1 MYRKERR
8 YFVIYN
14 DNYDEM
20 IAFDYSIMYLGIR
33 VFIRVFLL
41 LLLKYGDSLSLLL
54 SRSIYKTFSKLASL

>member
-33 VFIRVFLL
+33 VFLL
-41 LLLKYGDSLSLLL
+41 LLLKWRFSLSPSLSLYL
-54 SRSIYKTFSKLASL
+54 

>member
-33 VFIRVFLL
+33 VFLL

-54 SRSIYKTFSKLASL
+54 SRSIYKTFSKLAAL

>member
-33 VFIRVFLL
+33 VFLL
-41 LLLKYGDSLSLLL
+41 LLLKYGDSLSLSFSLC
-54 SRSIYKTFSKLASL
+54 SIYKTLSKLAAL

>member
-14 DNYDEM
+14 DSYDEM

-33 VFIRVFLL
+33 VFLL
-41 LLLKYGDSLSLLL
+41 LLLKWRFSLSLLL
-54 SRSIYKTFSKLASL
+54 SRSIYKTFSKLAAL

>member
-14 DNYDEM
+14 HNYDEM

-33 VFIRVFLL
+33 VLFVIII
-41 LLLKYGDSLSLLL
+41 LKWRFSLSLYL
-54 SRSIYKTFSKLASL
+54 

>member
-33 VFIRVFLL
+33 VFLL
-41 LLLKYGDSLSLLL
+41 LLLKWRFSLSLLL
-54 SRSIYKTFSKLASL
+54 SRSIYKTFSKLAAL

>member
-14 DNYDEM
+14 DSYDEM

-33 VFIRVFLL
+33 VFLL
-41 LLLKYGDSLSLLL
+41 LLLKYGDSLFL
-54 SRSIYKTFSKLASL
+54 SRSIYKTFSKLAAL